1 MLNRVK
7 LMTPGPTALLE
18 EARLAMSA
26 PIIHH
31 RTEEFRSI
39 VRECREGLRA
49 FFRTPDE
56 VVILT
61 SSGSG
66 GMEAAIVNLLS
77 PGDRALVGSCGKF
90 GDRWAEIARAYGI
103 EVDYLKTATG
113 ESLDPEEI
121 KRRLKASR
129 PNAIFVTASETSG
142 GVQHDLECLRRA

>member
-1 MLNRVK
+1 MSRGETTAGPDGAQERAIAPSDPGRNAEKVTMLNRVK

-31 RTEEFRSI
+31 RTEDFRSI

-77 PGDRALVGSCGKF
+77 PGDR
-90 GDRWAEIARAYGI
+90 
-103 EVDYLKTATG
+103 
-113 ESLDPEEI
+113 
-121 KRRLKASR
+121 
-129 PNAIFVTASETSG
+129 
-142 GVQHDLECLRRA
+142 